1 MAIRHVYLDRAR
13 DWARG
18 EDVVRALVLTGSQAR
33 ADGSTD
39 EFSDLDLQVITAEIK
54 RFTDDDG
61 WLDAL
66 GDVWIRFPL
75 RKDAPY
81 RLVWFRGGIKA
92 DFQFIDPR
100 QVELM
105 PPLSD
110 EYQRGYQVIVDK
122 DGLFRALPPSPH
134 IFPQPPPPSAEDL
147 QTAINEFWFEAI
159 HVAQF
164 IRRREFWV
172 VKQRDWTMKTNLLRL
187 LEWHARE
194 LGAETVNTWLLGRR
208 IGTWAD
214 AESLAAIS
222 RIWAGWRA
230 GELWDALI
238 IQLELF
244 GRLSRE
250 LARTLNY
257 HYEAETFGEI
267 ERYIRRLRRED
278 KAPPFTE

>member
-1 MAIRHVYLDRAR
+1 MANRHAYLDRAR

-18 EDVVRALVLTGSQAR
+18 ESAVRALVLTGSQAR
-33 ADGSTD
+33 ADGSSD
-39 EFSDLDLQVITAEIK
+39 EFSDLDLQVITADIK
-54 RFTDDDG
+54 RYIAEDS

-75 RKDAPY
+75 REDAPY
-81 RLVWFRGGIKA
+81 RLVWFRGGIKV
-92 DFQFIDPR
+92 DFQFVEPR
-100 QVELM
+100 QIELM

-110 EYQRGYQVIVDK
+110 EYQRGYRVIVDK
-122 DGLFRALPPSPH
+122 DGLLRDLPPSPRV
-134 IFPQPPPPSAEDL
+134 FPQPPPPTAEDL
-147 QTAINEFWFEAI
+147 QAAMNEFWFEAI

-172 VKQRDWTMKTNLLRL
+172 VKYRDWTMKSNLLRL

-194 LGAETVNTWLLGRR
+194 FGAGSVNTWLLGRR
-208 IGTWAD
+208 IGAWTD
-214 AESLAAIS
+214 AESLAAIGK
-222 RIWAGWRA
+222 IWAGWRA
-230 GELWDALI
+230 ADLWDALL

-250 LARTLNY
+250 LARALNY
-257 HYEAETFGEI
+257 HHEAETYKEI

-278 KAPPFTE
+278 EAAPFTD